1 MEARIGTA
9 MTRLLMC
16 AVMLVSMTASIEAQ
30 QPAARATVDS
40 GLVVRA
46 WVGDVETRGRLLAPM
61 HAASDSVLYCRYPGP
76 PCSVPIHSSQLGW
89 FHPDDLDHLD
99 VQIGNRAGKGAWVG
113 GVIGVLLFQLGGAFA
128 QGFCESQCPSD
139 TDVLVGALVRG
150 GLVGGGVGALIG
162 SGFPRFERRF

>member
-1 MEARIGTA
+1 
-9 MTRLLMC
+9 MC
-16 AVMLVSMTASIEAQ
+16 ASVLVFAGTLSAQ

-61 HAASDSVLYCRYPGP
+61 HGGRDSVLYCRYPGP
-76 PCSVPIHSSQLGW
+76 PCAAPIQAAQLGW

-99 VQIGNRAGKGAWVG
+99 VQIGNRAGKGAWLGGIIGVALAIVG
-113 GVIGVLLFQLGGAFA
+113 GGYA
-128 QGFCESQCPSD
+128 QSFCEYQCPSD
-139 TDVLVGALVRG
+139 TEFLIRALVGG
-150 GLVGGGVGALIG
+150 GLVGGGIGALIG